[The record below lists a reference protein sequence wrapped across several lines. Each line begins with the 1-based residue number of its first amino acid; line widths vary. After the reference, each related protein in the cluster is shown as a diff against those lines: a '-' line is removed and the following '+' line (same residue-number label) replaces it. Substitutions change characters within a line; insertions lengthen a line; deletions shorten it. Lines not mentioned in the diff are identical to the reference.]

1 MSVFVFVV
9 KEAFDLPRL
18 PQDYKDELEVSELV
32 EFCNKCLNKFF
43 VFAAKRNDSSQDDNI
58 FPNFFFKE
66 RKNVFIKL
74 PFWAS
79 FKERLVQ
86 ISHK

>member
-18 PQDYKDELEVSELV
+18 PQDYKDELKVSELV
-32 EFCNKCLNKFF
+32 EFFNKCLTKFF

-58 FPNFFFKE
+58 IPNFLFGE
-66 RKNVFIKL
+66 RKKVFIKL

-79 FKERLVQ
+79 FKESLVQ
-86 ISHK
+86 ISQK